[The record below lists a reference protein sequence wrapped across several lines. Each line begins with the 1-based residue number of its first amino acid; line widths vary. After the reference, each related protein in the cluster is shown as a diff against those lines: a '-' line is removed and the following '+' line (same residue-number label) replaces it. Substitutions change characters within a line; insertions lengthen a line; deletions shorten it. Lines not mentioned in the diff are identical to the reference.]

1 MKWSK
6 KLIALFA
13 VVVLLL
19 ACWGYDALRVREFSV
34 ELVEATPSPAVADGQ
49 TPVTV
54 TLRVTRGGEPCGG
67 HVLLAKSMNG
77 GSFKAKRVTTDGD
90 GVARFT
96 YYPYLKSRLNE
107 LTDVTLTFA
116 DESNSVLIAVPA
128 RLTCVLEMVEGNG
141 GSGGQKTNDEMFG

>member
-34 ELVEATPSPAVADGQ
+34 ELVEATPVS
-49 TPVTV
+49 V

-67 HVLLAKSMNG
+67 HVLLGKSQNG

-107 LTDVTLTFA
+107 LNDVTLTFA

-141 GSGGQKTNDEMFG
+141 GSGGQKTNDGMFG